1 MPSKSQKS
9 KLVEISW
16 AAMLIR
22 QMPMATLQVVEPELR
37 GCWIKL
43 NQIKSN
49 HGDGRETFS
58 THACIVV

>member
-1 MPSKSQKS
+1 
-9 KLVEISW
+9 
-16 AAMLIR
+16 MLIR